1 MGLTSRMAALISFAA
16 LTAALSIP
24 AASASTTW
32 QIDPAHTSANFS
44 VKHLMI
50 STVRGEF
57 KNVTGSIVWDDQ
69 DVTKSTVN
77 VTIDATTVNTG
88 EPKRDNDL
96 RTNPDFFDTAKFPTI
111 TFKSSKVEQVAPGK
125 LKVTG
130 SLTIRDVTKNDVV
143 LDVEGPSASVKDPWG
158 NTRSAVAATTK
169 INRRDYGVV
178 WDKKMDGGGVVV
190 SDDVIISID
199 LEMTKQK

>member
-1 MGLTSRMAALISFAA
+1 MGHFISRIASFVTLAAVLSLPA
-16 LTAALSIP
+16 TAAT
-24 AASASTTW
+24 TTW

-57 KNVTGSIVWDDQ
+57 KGVTGTILWDDQ
-69 DVTKSTVN
+69 DITKSTVN
-77 VTIDATTVNTG
+77 VTIDTTTVTTG

-96 RTNPDFFDTAKFPTI
+96 RTNPDFFDTAKYPTI

-130 SLTIRDVTKNDVV
+130 ALTIRDVTKNDVV

-158 NTRSAVAATTK
+158 NTRSAVSATTK
-169 INRRDYGVV
+169 INRREYGVV
-178 WDKKMDGGGVVV
+178 WDKKMDNGGVVV
-190 SDDVIISID
+190 SDDVNISID

>member
-1 MGLTSRMAALISFAA
+1 MGHFISRIASFVTLAAVLSLPA
-16 LTAALSIP
+16 TAAT
-24 AASASTTW
+24 TTW

-57 KNVTGSIVWDDQ
+57 KGVTGTIVWDDQ
-69 DVTKSTVN
+69 DITKSTVN
-77 VTIDATTVNTG
+77 VTIDTTTVTTG

-96 RTNPDFFDTAKFPTI
+96 RTNPDFFDTAKYPTI

-130 SLTIRDVTKNDVV
+130 ALTIRDVTKNDVV

-158 NTRSAVAATTK
+158 NTRSAVSATTK
-169 INRRDYGVV
+169 INRREYGVV
-178 WDKKMDGGGVVV
+178 WDKKMDNGGVVV
-190 SDDVIISID
+190 SDDVNISID

>member
-1 MGLTSRMAALISFAA
+1 MGHCISRIASFVTLAAV
-16 LTAALSIP
+16 LSLP
-24 AASASTTW
+24 AAAATTTW

-44 VKHLMI
+44 VRHLMI

-57 KNVTGSIVWDDQ
+57 KGVTGTIVWDDQ
-69 DVTKSTVN
+69 DITKSTVS
-77 VTIDATTVNTG
+77 VTIDTTTVTTG

-96 RTNPDFFDTAKFPTI
+96 RTNPDFFDTAKYPTI

-130 SLTIRDVTKNDVV
+130 ALTIRDVTKNDVV

-158 NTRSAVAATTK
+158 NTRSAVSATTK
-169 INRRDYGVV
+169 INRREYGVV
-178 WDKKMDGGGVVV
+178 WDKKMDNGGVVV
-190 SDDVIISID
+190 SDDVNISID

>member
-1 MGLTSRMAALISFAA
+1 MGHCISRIASFAT
-16 LTAALSIP
+16 LAAVLSLP
-24 AASASTTW
+24 AAAATTTW

-44 VKHLMI
+44 VRHLMI

-57 KNVTGSIVWDDQ
+57 KGVTGTIVWDDQ
-69 DVTKSTVN
+69 DITKSTVN
-77 VTIDATTVNTG
+77 VTIDTTTVTTG

-96 RTNPDFFDTAKFPTI
+96 RTNPDFFDTAKYPTI

-130 SLTIRDVTKNDVV
+130 ALTIRDVTKNDVV

-158 NTRSAVAATTK
+158 NTRSAVSATTK
-169 INRRDYGVV
+169 INRREYGVV
-178 WDKKMDGGGVVV
+178 WDKKMDNGGVVV
-190 SDDVIISID
+190 SDDVNISID

>member
-1 MGLTSRMAALISFAA
+1 MGHCISRIASFVTLAAV
-16 LTAALSIP
+16 LSLP
-24 AASASTTW
+24 AAAATTTW

-44 VKHLMI
+44 VRHLMI

-57 KNVTGSIVWDDQ
+57 KGVTGTIVWDDQ
-69 DVTKSTVN
+69 DITKSTVN
-77 VTIDATTVNTG
+77 VTIDTTTVTTG

-96 RTNPDFFDTAKFPTI
+96 RTNPDFFDTAKYPTI

-130 SLTIRDVTKNDVV
+130 ALTIRDVTKNDVV

-158 NTRSAVAATTK
+158 NTRSAVSATTK
-169 INRRDYGVV
+169 INRREYGVV
-178 WDKKMDGGGVVV
+178 WDKKMDNGGVVV
-190 SDDVIISID
+190 SDDVNISID